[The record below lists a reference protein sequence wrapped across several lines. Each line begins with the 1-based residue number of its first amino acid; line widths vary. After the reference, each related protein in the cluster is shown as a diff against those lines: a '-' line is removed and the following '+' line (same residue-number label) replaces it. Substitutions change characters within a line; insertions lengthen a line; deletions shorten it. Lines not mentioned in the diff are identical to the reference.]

1 MLPSFMSHF
10 KVESSQEGKKNK
22 QVNRRRK
29 HVMMMGSIDSSSS
42 TATMD
47 AEVGLRLLP
56 QITSSKTKSNNV
68 LVKSAV
74 LKKIKANNQTIPKDF
89 CFLKT
94 CNLCNKQLSPDKDIY
109 MYRYISIAKPFYLNI
124 VIWRRHSDGPTY
136 LYA

>member
-1 MLPSFMSHF
+1 MSHF

-29 HVMMMGSIDSSSS
+29 HVMMMGSIDSSSSSS

-124 VIWRRHSDGPTY
+124 VIWRRRSGGPTY